1 MLLVPVLLGN
11 LRSLEVFGAFGA
23 AGFLDRQEATGSGIS
38 VGTVWPSGLRRW
50 LKAPFR
56 KGVGSNP
63 TAVNYTKKYLLRGF
77 DGSPCLDASCQNF
90 SPRLFPSG
98 PMSRRS
104 HAAPLQHTS
113 NRVDTLGIEPR
124 AFRMRTGCDTTTPC
138 ALEWRC
144 TLRVLLHS
152 STLAIEWTHWGLS
165 AGPSAC
171 EADVIPLHHVPL
183 NGGAP

>member
-11 LRSLEVFGAFGA
+11 LRSLEVFGAVGA

-38 VGTVWPSGLRRW
+38 VGKVWPSGLRQW

-63 TAVNYTKKYLLRGF
+63 TA
-77 DGSPCLDASCQNF
+77 
-90 SPRLFPSG
+90 
-98 PMSRRS
+98 
-104 HAAPLQHTS
+104 
-113 NRVDTLGIEPR
+113 
-124 AFRMRTGCDTTTPC
+124 
-138 ALEWRC
+138 
-144 TLRVLLHS
+144 
-152 STLAIEWTHWGLS
+152 LAIEWTHWGLS
-165 AGPSAC
+165 PGPSAC